1 MNDDHAPP
9 PERLCTLW
17 VHDDTFSK
25 RPVIFNK
32 ALLASQGHHAVQQ
45 GTLLKVVRATTG
57 VAVHDFQSADDQ
69 PKSAH
74 SNHQTSSEA
83 LPDATQASALQ
94 GGSEVDG
101 ARKHLVFV
109 LEELDSDLLT
119 KHPSLQVL
127 HSN

>member
-1 MNDDHAPP
+1 MSDDQTLP

-32 ALLASQGHHAVQQ
+32 ALLANQGHAVQQ
-45 GTLLKVVRATTG
+45 GTLLKVVRVSAG
-57 VAVHDFQSADDQ
+57 VAVHDFQSTDDP

-74 SNHQTSSEA
+74 SNDQASNES
-83 LPDATQASALQ
+83 LPDPPQISGLQ
-94 GGSEVDG
+94 EDSQVDG

-109 LEELDSDLLT
+109 LEELESDVLT
-119 KHPSLQVL
+119 KHPSLQVV
-127 HSN
+127 